1 MPLQQQIVNKI
12 EDFGGIESIVEFL
25 NRFRL
30 TVKDEDK
37 VYFNN
42 VIDYFSLLC
51 QQKVPVES
59 HAVEYREAS
68 LKTIEVFNYY
78 NKKENSETLTF
89 LSDLITFKLE
99 AVSNI
104 KGLAS

>member
-1 MPLQQQIVNKI
+1 MTLQNKLTDKIDEFMGIDKIV
-12 EDFGGIESIVEFL
+12 DFL
-25 NRFRL
+25 NRFRM

-42 VIDYFSLLC
+42 MIDYFSLLFE
-51 QQKVPVES
+51 QEVPVEQ

-68 LKTIEVFNYY
+68 LKTIAVIKKY
-78 NKKENSETLTF
+78 NTESKSETLTF
-89 LSDLITFKLE
+89 LSELISFKLE